1 MNLIYTILGTPLG
14 WIIWA
19 IYQVIHSYGWSL
31 IIFTIILRLVQVP
44 FAIKQQKSSARMGA
58 LQPKMAEINKKYANN
73 PQKRQEELMKLQQE
87 YGYNPMSGCLP
98 MAIPFIILFGMIDVV
113 YKPLTH
119 ILHLSSDVIQQ
130 AANIIGNTGNMMT
143 QQLSIISQVQAS
155 GGAEKFAALGPDV
168 IEKIQN
174 LDLNFLGINLGSVP
188 LEQIQQGII
197 FPLILLPVLAG
208 VFSFLQMFVSMKM
221 NPMSMEAAGG
231 AGCSMKVMMYIMPIF
246 SIWITCTVPAGVG
259 SYWIISYLIGL
270 VQVIVLNKF
279 YNPKRLREEAKAEM
293 EAKRKSKKTT
303 IKEEIKI
310 DGETVVKEKQVSQ
323 KEWNRQRLA
332 AARKAD
338 AEKYGEEY
346 IDVTDDDLLS

>member
-1 MNLIYTILGTPLG
+1 
-14 WIIWA
+14 
-19 IYQVIHSYGWSL
+19 
-31 IIFTIILRLVQVP
+31 
-44 FAIKQQKSSARMGA
+44 
-58 LQPKMAEINKKYANN
+58 
-73 PQKRQEELMKLQQE
+73 
-87 YGYNPMSGCLP
+87 
-98 MAIPFIILFGMIDVV
+98 
-113 YKPLTH
+113 
-119 ILHLSSDVIQQ
+119 
-130 AANIIGNTGNMMT
+130 
-143 QQLSIISQVQAS
+143 
-155 GGAEKFAALGPDV
+155 
-168 IEKIQN
+168 
-174 LDLNFLGINLGSVP
+174 
-188 LEQIQQGII
+188 
-197 FPLILLPVLAG
+197 
-208 VFSFLQMFVSMKM
+208 
-221 NPMSMEAAGG
+221 MSMEAAGG